1 MSFRHSAAWEQAE
14 FDAGVQRST
23 DTEDEARVRRAFWRK
38 AKRAAANLPFAEE
51 LLAAY
56 YCAFDR
62 ETPLHVKTAL
72 IAALAYFVLPF
83 NAFRALL
90 PVLGYSEDAAL
101 LVTALRLV
109 GGHVQPIHREAAR
122 RALARGLD
130 GEA

>member
-1 MSFRHSAAWEQAE
+1 MPFRRSAAWEQA
-14 FDAGVQRST
+14 DI
-23 DTEDEARVRRAFWRK
+23 DTPAFWRR
-38 AKRAAANLPFAEE
+38 AKRAAANLPFAED

-62 ETPLHVKTAL
+62 DTPLHVKTAL
-72 IAALAYFVLPF
+72 VAALAYFVLPF
-83 NAFRALL
+83 NAVRVVL
-90 PVLGYSEDAAL
+90 PVLGFTEDAAV

-122 RALARGLD
+122 RALASGLD